1 MRPLQLDYLNSA
13 RRSRIA
19 VWLLAAVAIGFA
31 ADTAW
36 RYRNLLDDITKRELQ
51 LATANA
57 FRPHVLN
64 AAASPAISA
73 DELAVARETAR
84 KISLPWNTLFQALEA
99 AKSERVALLAIEP
112 DAESRVVILSA
123 EARDYPS
130 ALAYVATLAQQK
142 GIDRVHLSRHESRQ
156 AGSARPVAFTV
167 SAAWKGD
174 K

>member
-1 MRPLQLDYLNSA
+1 MRPLQLDYLNPA

-19 VWLLAAVAIGFA
+19 VWLLAAFAIGFA

-36 RYRNLLDDITKRELQ
+36 RYRNLLDDIARSELQ
-51 LATANA
+51 LARSSASRPAAPNA
-57 FRPHVLN
+57 V
-64 AAASPAISA
+64 ASPAISA
-73 DELAVARETAR
+73 DELAAARETAR

-99 AKSERVALLAIEP
+99 AKSDRVALLAIEP
-112 DAESRVVILSA
+112 DTESRVVVLSA

-130 ALAYVATLAQQK
+130 ALAYVAVLAAQK

-156 AGSARPVAFTV
+156 GGSARPVAFTV

-174 K
+174 R